1 MQFIQE
7 VNQGKKSFLTIVFTI
22 ILIILAYVIGQVPLV
37 IISRKMGIAMEAM
50 ISDNST
56 LSENAIFFLLLL
68 PFIFAL
74 IMLLICVGWIHE
86 RPIKS
91 IITPFQKI
99 SSRRIL
105 AAFGVWFLLMCG
117 YDLVAMIFV
126 PESYQFQL
134 EWKRFLSLLVIAVI
148 LLPLQSSFEE
158 LFFRGYILQ
167 FVSWAFKNP
176 WIGIVIT
183 SIIFALM
190 HLDNPEIEQFGKW
203 NMLIYYFLFGIILAW
218 ITVAD
223 NRLEIALGMHA
234 ANNFYGA
241 TMVSFEG
248 SAIQTPSLFYLTDLN
263 FSAIFWYYI
272 VAATVF
278 FLIMKRLFH
287 FSLIPKPLKTV

>member
-1 MQFIQE
+1 MRFIQE
-7 VNQGKKSFLTIVFTI
+7 VNQGKRSFLTIVFTI
-22 ILIILAYVIGQVPLV
+22 ILVILAFVIGQVPLE
-37 IISRKMGIAMEAM
+37 IISRKIGITLETL
-50 ISDNST
+50 ISNNST
-56 LSENAIFFLLLL
+56 LSENSIFLLLLL

-74 IMLLICVGWIHE
+74 IMLFICVGWIHE

-99 SSRRIL
+99 SSSRIL
-105 AAFGVWFLLMCG
+105 VAFGVWFLLMCG
-117 YDLVAMIFV
+117 YDLVAMFFV

-134 EWKRFLSLLVIAVI
+134 DWKRFLQLLLIAVL

-167 FVSWAFKNP
+167 FVSWGFKSA
-176 WIGIVIT
+176 WIGIVGT

-203 NMLIYYFLFGIILAW
+203 NMLLYYFLFGIILAW

-223 NRLEIALGMHA
+223 DRLEIALGMHA

-263 FSAIFWYYI
+263 FTVIFWYYI
-272 VAATVF
+272 VAATIF
-278 FLIMKRLFH
+278 FLIMQRLFH
-287 FSLIPKPLKTV
+287 FSLIPKPLKTA